1 MLKRSTI
8 IIGTT
13 SLLFILTGCGNSVPH
28 LPETI
33 SVSGADFVYHGH
45 NFGPDRTEAYKAGV
59 IAGCRTSDGEY
70 TKDHTQFRTSIDY
83 HDGWEH
89 GRLHCK
95 GTPDSQ
101 S

>member
-1 MLKRSTI
+1 MTVTST
-8 IIGTT
+8 
-13 SLLFILTGCGNSVPH
+13 LLFMLNGCGNSVPD
-28 LPETI
+28 LPGTTP
-33 SVSGADFVYHGH
+33 VSSAGFVYHGH
-45 NFGPDRTEAYKAGV
+45 NFGPNRTEAYKAGV